1 MTPEQKAAA
10 LEAIEKG
17 DATAALELLK
27 EVLAGAPAGGEEGAL
42 SGTPA
47 TEPTEEQQASL
58 AAMSLL
64 TQALGVKNPGEV
76 VARVTALKAES
87 DTVAA
92 NRATVE
98 LSERRGL
105 IGELV
110 ELGAETPATAW
121 AGEAKERNPVKRL
134 ADEPIAELRTRVTA
148 LKANRPE
155 TRSNVRPPKGAPAP
169 SGDGPV
175 RKLSAREEQAISE
188 YCRKH
193 NITREQFETRKVESV
208 RSN

>member
-47 TEPTEEQQASL
+47 APTEEQQASL
-58 AAMSLL
+58 AAMSAIS
-64 TQALGVKNPGEV
+64 TALGASNPGEAV
-76 VARVTALKAES
+76 TRLTSLIGRVEAIESNAR
-87 DTVAA
+87 
-92 NRATVE
+92 TVE

-105 IGELV
+105 IADLV

-121 AGEAKERNPVKRL
+121 TGDAKDRNPVKRL

-148 LKANRPE
+148 LKAQRPAPAA
-155 TRSNVRPPKGAPAP
+155 RPPRGNSAPA
-169 SGDGPV
+169 SGDAPV
-175 RKLSAREEQAISE
+175 RKLSAREEQAVSD

-193 NITREQFETRKVESV
+193 NLTREQFEARKAEAV